1 MADLTVKQVLQKLGK
16 DILNWVKT
24 NCVDNL
30 VSTSKNLPLSA
41 NQGRVLKEGQD
52 AINQS
57 LDEKFT
63 IIAVNETIDNISIG
77 ANGTVQ
83 VNFTKFK
90 SVKGYT
96 RIIVNTSFWNAT
108 TNGGGYSSAFVYSML
123 YASSGVGIQMKNIAN
138 AGIRVKLSVTCLYF
152 NSYIESSVIP
162 TPRS

>member
-108 TNGGGYSSAFVYSML
+108 TNGGGYSNAFVYSML